1 MSDPPQAAAP
11 SEPAPPGRARHRRLA
26 RRTALVSGLTLIS
39 RVLGYVREVVSAAL
53 FGDRSGVYDA
63 FITAWRVPNLFRR
76 FLGEGALSTS
86 FQTALTAVDADHG
99 EEAGRTLFLSTLRVL
114 LGLLVGLCLVVM
126 ALVALAPDR
135 MPVTGWAWLGKDP
148 AEVRELTLRVMPFVV
163 FVCVAALTT
172 GALHVRGFF
181 AAPSIA
187 PAAMNVVWIG
197 ALFVV
202 AARFGWSADV
212 PVEGLSA
219 DPVARGV
226 AGELRHLEMV
236 RTLAWGVL
244 LAGTVQLAVQWPA
257 LRAAGF
263 LGRGRPAPLPA
274 GAPRPGDVLRRA
286 APLALGA
293 AVYQINVMV
302 DGLMAEGL
310 LSDGGPTLHYFA
322 NRVQQFPL
330 ALIAIAATSAVF
342 PALQQLGHERD
353 LASLRRLHDRTHIA
367 VAAVAL
373 PAAAGLFAL
382 STPVVQVSF
391 ERGAFGAEGVQRTA
405 DALRVLCIAILPA
418 GATGLVART
427 YYAMGDYVT
436 PVKVSVAMLALN
448 AGLNA
453 WFLVGLG
460 MDVDGLAAATTIT
473 SALNVVLLLPGL
485 TRTLGLPR
493 SEVRVLPR
501 FGRILAASAVCAVVA
516 GTTEVTLDGPCGRT
530 VALFAAI
537 GAGAAAYAAVAQWI
551 GVDEVR
557 ALVAKVRARFSR

>member
-1 MSDPPQAAAP
+1 MSDPPQAAAAREP
-11 SEPAPPGRARHRRLA
+11 SRPGRERHRRLA

-39 RVLGYVREVVSAAL
+39 RVLGYVREIVSAAL

-99 EEAGRTLFLSTLRVL
+99 EDAGRALFTSTLRVL

-126 ALVALAPDR
+126 AAVALAPDR

-181 AAPSIA
+181 GAPSLA

-197 ALFVV
+197 ALVVV
-202 AARFGWSADV
+202 AARFGWSSGV
-212 PVEGLSA
+212 PDASG
-219 DPVARGV
+219 D
-226 AGELRHLEMV
+226 AGAARHLEMA
-236 RTLAWGVL
+236 RTLAWGVM
-244 LAGTVQLAVQWPA
+244 LAGLVQVAVQWPA

-263 LGRGRPAPLPA
+263 VGPGRRVPLPA
-274 GAPRPGDVLRRA
+274 DAPRPGDVLRRA

-293 AVYQINVMV
+293 AVYQINVMI

-310 LSDGGPTLHYFA
+310 LTDGGPTLHYFA
-322 NRVQQFPL
+322 NRIQQFPL

-353 LASLRRLHDRTHIA
+353 LAELRRLHDRTHIA

-391 ERGAFGAEGVQRTA
+391 ERGAFGAEGVARTA
-405 DALRVLCIAILPA
+405 DALRVLCLAILPA

-436 PVKVSVAMLALN
+436 PVKISVAMLALN
-448 AGLNA
+448 VVLNA

-473 SALNVVLLLPGL
+473 SALNVALLVPGL
-485 TRTLGLPR
+485 TRVLGLPR
-493 SEVRVLPR
+493 CEERVLPR
-501 FGRILAASAVCAVVA
+501 FGRILAASAVCAVAAWAVEA
-516 GTTEVTLDGPCGRT
+516 TLDGPLGRT
-530 VALFAAI
+530 IALFAAI
-537 GAGAAAYAAVAQWI
+537 GTGAVSYVAVAQWI

-557 ALVAKVRARFSR
+557 VLVAKVRARFAR